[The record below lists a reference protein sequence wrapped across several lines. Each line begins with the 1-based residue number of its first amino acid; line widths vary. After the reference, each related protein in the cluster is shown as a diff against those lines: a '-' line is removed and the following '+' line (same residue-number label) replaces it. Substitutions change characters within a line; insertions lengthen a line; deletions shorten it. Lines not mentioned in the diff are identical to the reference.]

1 MGAVTPAKALATFA
15 TFAPSA
21 TPSAAA
27 PSPASPSTARAIN
40 DRLALRLLQESGPL
54 TATQLKTMTG
64 LSRPSVADLIER
76 LTEAGLIEVVG
87 ESGEQRRGPNARLYG
102 IVARRAYLAA
112 LDVRT
117 DGVTAVVTDL
127 LGRPLAEAAL
137 PVGAPED
144 AVAALLRTAR
154 EAGAAHLHTV
164 VIGAPGL
171 VAPATG
177 ELRDTTG
184 LPAWHRHL
192 VNALQRSLPAVVVVE
207 NETNLAALAEQRLGV
222 ARDLESFVLL
232 WLGAGV
238 GAAVVLDGRLRRG
251 ASGGAGEIGFLP
263 VPGTDGLPSAT
274 DCGGG
279 FHALTGRDAVTA
291 LAAEHG
297 FHGPAEEAV
306 AGAAGE
312 PFLDALAERLALG
325 AAAVAAVLDPGC
337 VVLAGELGRAGGP
350 ALAARVARRL
360 ATLTPVPTEVRA
372 TALGGPAVLEGARLA
387 AREAAQEVLFG
398 A

>member
-1 MGAVTPAKALATFA
+1 MTAPASKPA
-15 TFAPSA
+15 SA
-21 TPSAAA
+21 TA
-27 PSPASPSTARAIN
+27 PASPSTARAIN
-40 DRLALRLLQESGPL
+40 DRLALQLLQEAGPL

-64 LSRPSVADLIER
+64 LSRPSTADLVDR
-76 LTEAGLIEVVG
+76 LTGAGLIEVVG
-87 ESGEQRRGPNARLYG
+87 ESGEQRRGPNAKLYG

-117 DGVTAVVTDL
+117 DSVTAVVTDL
-127 LGRPLAEAAL
+127 LGHPLAEAAL

-144 AVAALLRTAR
+144 AVAALLGTAR
-154 EAGAAHLHTV
+154 EAGADELHTV

-177 ELRDTTG
+177 ELRHTSG
-184 LPAWHRHL
+184 LPAWHKDL
-192 VNALQRSLPAVVVVE
+192 VTALQRSLPAVVIVE

-222 ARDLESFVLL
+222 ARDLDSFVLL

-263 VPGTDGLPSAT
+263 VPGTGALPSAT

-279 FHALTGRDAVTA
+279 FHALAGRDAVTA

-297 FHGPAEEAV
+297 FTGPAEEAV

-312 PFLDALAERLALG
+312 AFLEALAERLALG

-350 ALAARVARRL
+350 ALATRVAHRL
-360 ATLTPVPTEVRA
+360 TTLTPVPTEVRA
-372 TALGGPAVLEGARLA
+372 TTLGGSAILSG
-387 AREAAQEVLFG
+387 AREAARGAAQEAVFG
-398 A
+398 G

>member
-1 MGAVTPAKALATFA
+1 MTSAL
-15 TFAPSA
+15 
-21 TPSAAA
+21 
-27 PSPASPSTARAIN
+27 SPASPSTARAIN
-40 DRLALRLLQESGPL
+40 DRLALQLLQEAGPL

-64 LSRPSVADLIER
+64 LSRPSVADLVDR
-76 LTEAGLIEVVG
+76 LTGAGLIEVVG
-87 ESGEQRRGPNARLYG
+87 ESGEQRRGPNAKLYG
-102 IVARRAYLAA
+102 IVARRAHLAA

-117 DGVTAVVTDL
+117 DSVTAVVTDL

-154 EAGAAHLHTV
+154 EAGADELHTV

-177 ELRDTTG
+177 ELRDSIG
-184 LPAWHRHL
+184 LPAWHRDL
-192 VNALQRSLPAVVVVE
+192 VTALQRGLPAVVIVE

-222 ARDLESFVLL
+222 ARDLDSFVLL

-263 VPGTDGLPSAT
+263 VPGTGALPSAT

-279 FHALTGRDAVTA
+279 FHALAGRDAVTA

-297 FHGPAEEAV
+297 FTGPAEEAV

-312 PFLDALAERLALG
+312 AFLEALAERLALG
-325 AAAVAAVLDPGC
+325 AAAVTAVLDPGC

-350 ALAARVARRL
+350 ALAARVAHRL
-360 ATLTPVPTEVRA
+360 TTLTPVPTAVRA
-372 TALGGPAVLEGARLA
+372 TTLGGSAILSGAREA
-387 AREAAQEVLFG
+387 AREAAQEAVFG
-398 A
+398 T

>member
-1 MGAVTPAKALATFA
+1 MIPVPAPA
-15 TFAPSA
+15 
-21 TPSAAA
+21 
-27 PSPASPSTARAIN
+27 PASSSTARAIN
-40 DRLALRLLQESGPL
+40 DRLALQLLQEAGPL

-64 LSRPSVADLIER
+64 LSRPSVADLVDR

-87 ESGEQRRGPNARLYG
+87 ESGEQRRGPNAKLYG
-102 IVARRAYLAA
+102 IVARRAHLAA
-112 LDVRT
+112 LDVRM
-117 DGVTAVVTDL
+117 DSVTAVVTDL
-127 LGRPLAEAAL
+127 LGHPMAEAAL

-144 AVAALLRTAR
+144 AVAALLRTVR
-154 EAGAAHLHTV
+154 EAGADPLHTV

-171 VAPATG
+171 VAPDTG

-184 LPAWHRHL
+184 LPAWHREL
-192 VNALQRSLPAVVVVE
+192 VTALQRSLPAVVIVE

-222 ARDLESFVLL
+222 ARDLDSFVLL

-251 ASGGAGEIGFLP
+251 TSGGAGEIGFLP

-279 FHALTGRDAVTA
+279 FHALVGREAVTA

-297 FHGPAEEAV
+297 FAGPVEEAV

-312 PFLDALAERLALG
+312 AFLEAFAERLALG

-350 ALAARVARRL
+350 ALAARVAHRL
-360 ATLTPVPTEVRA
+360 ATLTPVPTAVRA
-372 TALGGPAVLEGARLA
+372 TSLGGSAILAGAREA
-387 AREAAQEVLFG
+387 AREAAQEALFG
-398 A
+398 G

>member
-1 MGAVTPAKALATFA
+1 MTPALT
-15 TFAPSA
+15 S
-21 TPSAAA
+21 TPV
-27 PSPASPSTARAIN
+27 PSPASPSTARVIN
-40 DRLALRLLQESGPL
+40 DRLALQLLQEAGPL
-54 TATQLKTMTG
+54 TATQLKVRTG
-64 LSRPSVADLIER
+64 LSRPSVADLVER
-76 LTEAGLIEVVG
+76 LTRAGLIEVVG
-87 ESGEQRRGPNARLYG
+87 ESGEQRRGPNAKLYG
-102 IVARRAYLAA
+102 IVARRAHLAA

-117 DGVTAVVTDL
+117 DSVTAVVTDL

-154 EAGAAHLHTV
+154 EAGAGELHTV
-164 VIGAPGL
+164 VVGAPGL
-171 VAPATG
+171 VGPTTG
-177 ELRDTTG
+177 ELRDTEG
-184 LPAWHRHL
+184 LPAWHRDL
-192 VNALQRSLPAVVVVE
+192 VAALQRSLPATVAVE

-222 ARDLESFVLL
+222 ARDLDSFVLL

-263 VPGTDGLPSAT
+263 VPGTGGLPSST

-279 FHALTGRDAVTA
+279 FHALAGREAVTA
-291 LAAEHG
+291 LARAHG
-297 FHGPAEEAV
+297 FAGPAEEAV

-312 PFLDALAERLALG
+312 AFLESLAERLALG
-325 AAAVAAVLDPGC
+325 AAAVVAVLDPGC

-350 ALAARVARRL
+350 ALASRVADRL
-360 ATLTPVPTEVRA
+360 TTLTPVPTEVRA
-372 TALGGPAVLEGARLA
+372 TTLGGPAVLAGARLA

-398 A
+398 G